1 MKKLVY
7 LFGFILAFVALLL
20 GFFTLVEYRPRDIES
35 VELDNPRAL
44 DKDELTL
51 LSFNIG
57 YGGLGKDEDFFMDG
71 GSKVMPESV
80 EVVEGY
86 LSGILGTLK
95 ENPADFY
102 LIQEVDKNSKRSYG
116 IDQASYL
123 EEGLGLESSFAINFK
138 ALYVPFPLPTIGKV
152 HSGLQTLSSYRPSLY
167 YRKSLPVPFKWPV
180 RTVNLK
186 RALLVEEYEIQGREE
201 KFILINTHLEA
212 YDDGQGKLD
221 QSRELLK
228 LAMDYYDQGNYVVVG
243 GDWNQSFPGGE
254 VYPPLSPDLWQA
266 GLLIEEDLPKGWSYL
281 ADNSTPSCRSNHK
294 AYQEEDHQVYLI
306 DGFLISP
313 NLEGLS
319 VKTLDYGFSHSDH
332 NPVELKIRL
341 K

>member
-1 MKKLVY
+1 MD
-7 LFGFILAFVALLL
+7 F
-20 GFFTLVEYRPRDIES
+20 
-35 VELDNPRAL
+35 
-44 DKDELTL
+44 
-51 LSFNIG
+51 
-57 YGGLGKDEDFFMDG
+57 ED
-71 GSKVMPESV
+71 
-80 EVVEGY
+80 
-86 LSGILGTLK
+86 
-95 ENPADFY
+95 
-102 LIQEVDKNSKRSYG
+102 
-116 IDQASYL
+116 
-123 EEGLGLESSFAINFK
+123 
-138 ALYVPFPLPTIGKV
+138 
-152 HSGLQTLSSYRPSLY
+152 
-167 YRKSLPVPFKWPV
+167 
-180 RTVNLK
+180 LK
-186 RALLVEEYEIQGREE
+186 RALLVEEYEIEGREE
-201 KFILINTHLEA
+201 KLILINTHLEA

-306 DGFLISP
+306 DGYLISP